1 MLIRYWPTEL
11 NIPFMKFNVIG
22 VTLSV
27 LMIVGSIFLL
37 STRGLNL
44 GVDFAGG
51 SVIELAETETVTVS
65 EVRSRIEGGLTVNS
79 ATGTDGRRLV
89 VVRFGE
95 LDESLLGP
103 EFAALSEDEKVGRA
117 SSVSNTFVVNE
128 LKSEF
133 GLTDQDILRN
143 DSVGPKVSG
152 ELFWESLIALGVA
165 TIFMLLYIAFRYSWS
180 YAVGGIAAL
189 LHDTIGTLG
198 LFSLLQ
204 IEFDLT
210 TVAAL
215 LTIIGYSM
223 NDSVVVFDRMREVR
237 RKYKQ
242 MPGAEVINLAT
253 NQTLSRTFLTAG
265 AVFIAVVAILL
276 FGGPV
281 LSGMAVAMM
290 WGIFIGTYSS
300 IFFASAIVLALGT
313 DIRKPGVPDDTPG
326 FQGVV

>member
-1 MLIRYWPTEL
+1 MLIKYWPTEL
-11 NIPFMKFNVIG
+11 NIPFMKFNAIG
-22 VTLSV
+22 VTLSI

-65 EVRSRIEGGLTVNS
+65 EVRNRIEGGLTVNS

-95 LDESLLGP
+95 LDASLLGP
-103 EFAALSEDEKVGRA
+103 EFAALPEDERADRA
-117 SSVSNTFVVNE
+117 SSLSNTFVVNE
-128 LKSEF
+128 LKAEF

>member
-1 MLIRYWPTEL
+1 MLIKYWPAEL

-22 VTLSV
+22 VSLSV

-37 STRGLNL
+37 ATRGLNA

-51 SVIELAETETVTVS
+51 SVIELSETETVTVAQ
-65 EVRSRIEGGLTVNS
+65 VRDKIGGGLTVNS
-79 ATGTDGRRLV
+79 ATGSDGKRLV
-89 VVRFGE
+89 VIRFGE

-103 EFAALSEDEKVGRA
+103 EFAALPDEEKEARA
-117 SSVSNTFVVNE
+117 SSVSNAYIVNE
-128 LKSEF
+128 LKRTF
-133 GLTDQDILRN
+133 NLTDQQILRN

-152 ELFWESLIALGVA
+152 ELLWESLIALGVA
-165 TIFMLLYIAFRYSWS
+165 TLFMLFYIAFRYSWS

-265 AVFIAVVAILL
+265 AVFIAVLALL
-276 FGGPV
+276 FFGGPV
-281 LSGMAVAMM
+281 LQGMAVAMV

-313 DIRKPGVPDDTPG
+313 EVNKPSDEIDTPG
-326 FQGVV
+326 FQGVS

>member
-1 MLIRYWPTEL
+1 MLIKYWPTET
-11 NIPFMKFNVIG
+11 NINFMRYNFIG
-22 VTLSV
+22 VSLSV

-37 STRGLNL
+37 ATRGLNL

-51 SVIELAETETVTVS
+51 SVIELAETDKITVS
-65 EVRSRIEGGLTVNS
+65 EVRSKVDVGLTVNS
-79 ATGTDGRRLV
+79 ATGTDGKRLV
-89 VVRFGE
+89 VIRFGE
-95 LDESLLGP
+95 LEESILGP
-103 EFAALSEDEKVGRA
+103 QFAALPDDEKIDRA
-117 SSVSNTFVVNE
+117 SSMSNAYVVNA
-128 LKSEF
+128 LKAEF
-133 GLTDQDILRN
+133 NLTDEQFLRN

-152 ELFWESLIALGVA
+152 ELLWESLIALGVA
-165 TIFMLLYIAFRYSWS
+165 TIFMLLYIAFRYSWA

-198 LFSLLQ
+198 LFSLLW

-265 AVFIAVVAILL
+265 AVFIAVLAMLIY
-276 FGGPV
+276 GGPV
-281 LSGMAVAMM
+281 LQGMSIAMV

-313 DIRKPGVPDDTPG
+313 DVNKPSDQQDVPG
-326 FQGVV
+326 FQGAP

>member
-37 STRGLNL
+37 ATRGLNL